1 VLGTYSSEVLCAIPA
16 GKQGDLSEPA
26 VQGVQYCEAL
36 FKIERYCREHKFT
49 AKQHHEYR
57 NKKAPP
63 ILKGFWAWLDKQNPT
78 KGSRLDKAVTYARNQ
93 KIYAENYLQ
102 DGRCSFSNNL
112 SENSIR
118 PVTVGRKNWLF
129 CDTPGRAQSSATVYT
144 MVEMAKAHGLNV
156 EKYLTFLLEKR
167 PQAGMSDEE
176 LEKLTPWS
184 DEARAYCGYAQQTAF
199 I

>member
-63 ILKGFWAWLDKQNPT
+63 ILKAFWAWLDKQNPT

-118 PVTVGRKNWLF
+118 PVTLAERTG
-129 CDTPGRAQSSATVYT
+129 CSAILL
-144 MVEMAKAHGLNV
+144 VEPSQVQRFTQWWRWQKHMA
-156 EKYLTFLLEKR
+156 
-167 PQAGMSDEE
+167 
-176 LEKLTPWS
+176 
-184 DEARAYCGYAQQTAF
+184 
-199 I
+199 